1 MARDCGPGEWPG
13 SFGGVLHG
21 LLSSPLGLDSALV
34 AAATGTASFLRD
46 SGPLWVRGFASMSL
60 DVALWRRCLV
70 YL

>member
-1 MARDCGPGEWPG
+1 MARDCGPGEWSG
-13 SFGGVLHG
+13 SFGGALHG

-34 AAATGTASFLRD
+34 AAATGAASFLRD
-46 SGPLWVRGFASMSL
+46 SGLLWVRGFASMSL